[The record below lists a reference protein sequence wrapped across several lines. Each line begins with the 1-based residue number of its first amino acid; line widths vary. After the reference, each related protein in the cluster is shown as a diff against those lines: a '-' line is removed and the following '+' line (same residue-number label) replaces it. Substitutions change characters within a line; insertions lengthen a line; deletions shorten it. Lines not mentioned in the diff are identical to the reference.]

1 CLCLTSFYMKGIEIL
16 KDLNFNEAFKFEEIL
31 KKYKDDMSD
40 EQKKVLITEIKLVEK
55 SSAFNPSIFGFFKY
69 NILYISYLRSMI
81 GFGKAATQEAKE
93 LSIEVPNYETFYIL
107 GRSLLIERKIA
118 ELDEVLKDKNFPD
131 GNYKN
136 ILKQQREIELK
147 KIAQEEEA
155 KRKKDEKR
163 REKEEMEERQRE
175 REEAE
180 RRRKTHKHDISGY
193 YEILGVKN
201 TATKEEIKRAF
212 KKKSLEVNLDKY
224 KNDPNEYN
232 KRSKL
237 QMKINK
243 AKDVLTNDKTRRLY
257 DQGVDNEQPHSRDFQ
272 NYKYSKGQQTAD
284 FEDIFSAFFGGNSF
298 GNSRGSRRTY
308 YYYYG

>member
-1 CLCLTSFYMKGIEIL
+1 
-16 KDLNFNEAFKFEEIL
+16 
-31 KKYKDDMSD
+31 
-40 EQKKVLITEIKLVEK
+40 
-55 SSAFNPSIFGFFKY
+55 
-69 NILYISYLRSMI
+69 
-81 GFGKAATQEAKE
+81 
-93 LSIEVPNYETFYIL
+93 
-107 GRSLLIERKIA
+107 
-118 ELDEVLKDKNFPD
+118 
-131 GNYKN
+131 
-136 ILKQQREIELK
+136 EIELK
-147 KIAQEEEA
+147 KIAEEEEA

-201 TATKEEIKRAF
+201 TATKDEIKRAF